1 MPRPFKW
8 RRVCCLPENNRY
20 GPLNAAENENG
31 IVQMSVDEYEAIRRI
46 DTEGY
51 TQEKC
56 AEHMNVSR
64 STIQSIY
71 DSARKKLSDS
81 LVYGKVLWIEGGE
94 YRLCDGMSNGC
105 GGGGCHRHRCGRNA
119 HFGAESYDQ
128 ATQTE
133 MEKPNEDRNT
143 DE

>member
-8 RRVCCLPENNRY
+8 RRVCCLPDNNRY
-20 GPLNAAENENG
+20 GPLNTDADDNG
-31 IVQMSVDEYEAIRRI
+31 VVQMSVDEYEAIRLI

-81 LVYGKVLWIEGGE
+81 LVFGKVLWIEGGE

-105 GGGGCHRHRCGRNA
+105 GGGGCQRHRCGRNA
-119 HFGAESYDQ
+119 WLGYEQFDQTTKLETES
-128 ATQTE
+128 A
-133 MEKPNEDRNT
+133 NEDRNS